1 MQLKALT
8 VRAGILAFALMFMT
22 ESSLASAGGQSSS
35 TAAAAHPL
43 IQQASE
49 LRYEDPEAALN
60 LIDTTLNQRGEHYEL
75 NERLDLIGLAAAISR
90 QQGWFDR
97 GSGYANRMIHV
108 AEQLND
114 RALLGRSMHMRGTI
128 LAEQGDITSAMEDF
142 YAARELFEA
151 SADIGRL
158 ALAINAIGLSHSL
171 LENPERANVYYQQAL
186 PLAREADNQTL
197 ELAILSNL
205 AMIAAKLEGPIAG
218 IELHQQALAIAR
230 EREDRPRTAN
240 QLANLCSQYVIAG
253 LLDQA
258 EPACTEAL
266 PMAETLGR
274 IRLLAGTQM
283 TFGDLRF
290 EQGRLDEA
298 LEYYQR
304 SLATIDGSLPFV
316 EMELQEKLLNLH
328 EQRGNFDQALNH
340 MRQLKLL
347 QEAMTSEEHQQAIK
361 ELEMRYQVEQTDRAL
376 NLLRLENELQ
386 AAEIR
391 QQDFM
396 LLATAT
402 ALILVLVIAL
412 IAWRSYRMKALLQHD
427 LTLRNKKLNEA
438 VERVNHLANRDSL
451 TGLLN
456 RRAFQEIA
464 ELENNKRKRNQT
476 PLTIAVADVDKFKE
490 INDQHGHP
498 VGDEVLKATAQRIK
512 KSLRDV
518 DTVCRWGGEEFILM
532 MPDTSVENTRRL
544 IQRIRRNL
552 AQDPIQT
559 ASGTFS
565 ITLTFGIAEVRSG
578 IKEAIQAADDAMYT
592 GKRAGSDRVVV
603 SNLMTLVSD
612 GSG

>member
-1 MQLKALT
+1 MQLNALT

-60 LIDTTLNQRGEHYEL
+60 LIDMTLNERGEHYEL

-114 RALLGRSMHMRGTI
+114 TALLGRSIHMRGTI

-186 PLAREADNQTL
+186 PLAREADNQSL

-298 LEYYQR
+298 LRYYQR

-328 EQRGNFDQALNH
+328 EQRGSFDQALYH